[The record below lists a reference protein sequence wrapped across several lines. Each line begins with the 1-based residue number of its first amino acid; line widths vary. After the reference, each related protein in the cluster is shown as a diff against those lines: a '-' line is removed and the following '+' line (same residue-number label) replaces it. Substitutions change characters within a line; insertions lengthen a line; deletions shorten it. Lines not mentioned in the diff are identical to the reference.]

1 MHEDTQKL
9 INIVTEGRD
18 LSPHQKEIILK
29 RARKNGDDLIEVET
43 ILEML
48 DNNFSSKK
56 ENNNEANSEFEDL
69 SLYVGEKDYSRE
81 KTIDSVRQDTLPSN
95 SGAKPAKNKLAAA
108 LLAIFLGGFGA
119 HKFYMGNT
127 KMGICYLLL
136 SFTMIPSIVSIVE
149 GVIYLLD
156 TDEAFNLRINK

>member
-1 MHEDTQKL
+1 M
-9 INIVTEGRD
+9 N
-18 LSPHQKEIILK
+18 LK
-29 RARKNGDDLIEVET
+29 IFPYMSG
-43 ILEML
+43 
-48 DNNFSSKK
+48 
-56 ENNNEANSEFEDL
+56 
-69 SLYVGEKDYSRE
+69 E

-149 GVIYLLD
+149 GRGC
-156 TDEAFNLRINK
+156 NLPFGH